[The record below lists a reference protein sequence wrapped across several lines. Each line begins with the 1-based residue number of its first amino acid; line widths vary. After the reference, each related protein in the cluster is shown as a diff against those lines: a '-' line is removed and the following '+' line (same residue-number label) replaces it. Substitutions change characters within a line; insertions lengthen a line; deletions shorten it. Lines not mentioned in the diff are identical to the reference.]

1 MKSRIETINELIK
14 ERGFT
19 SYLEIGLGNGANFN
33 AVKIDLNYKIGV
45 DPKMPNGINSGI
57 TKDQESDVFFE
68 WYKKECDEDNSAK
81 IDLIFIDGLHHSDQV
96 ERDIV
101 NAWNCLNKG
110 GMILIHD
117 VKPPSLEATIVP
129 RKQDQWTGDVFKA
142 WHGFKE
148 KYPKIKTGYID
159 EVYGLG
165 VIEKSRHKVELGFVL
180 DIKFDFY
187 MKIEGWK

>member
-1 MKSRIETINELIK
+1 MKSRTETINELIK
-14 ERGFT
+14 ERGYT
-19 SYLEIGLGNGANFN
+19 SYLEIGLGDGNNFTSI
-33 AVKIDLNYKIGV
+33 KCDLKHGV
-45 DPKMPNGINSGI
+45 DPDKKWNAVSFTHLRSNGKLA
-57 TKDQESDVFFE
+57 TVESDEFFVLNGAS
-68 WYKKECDEDNSAK
+68 Y
-81 IDLIFIDGLHHSDQV
+81 DLIFIDGLHHSDQV

-142 WHGFKE
+142 WNGFKE

-159 EVYGLG
+159 EIYGLG
-165 VIEKSRHKVELGFVL
+165 VIEKSRHKVELGFVS
-180 DIKFDFY
+180 DIGFADY

>member
-1 MKSRIETINELIK
+1 MKSRTETINELIK
-14 ERGFT
+14 ERGYT
-19 SYLEIGLGNGANFN
+19 SYMEIGLGNLANFK
-33 AVKIDLNYKIGV
+33 AVKCEHKIGV
-45 DPKMPNGINSGI
+45 DPKI
-57 TKDQESDVFFE
+57 KDEWPIYGCESDTFFSIHGSGMSMG
-68 WYKKECDEDNSAK
+68 EDTK
-81 IDLIFIDGLHHSDQV
+81 FDLIFIDGLHHSDQV

-142 WHGFKE
+142 WYGFKE

-159 EVYGLG
+159 EIYGLG
-165 VIEKSRHKVELGFVL
+165 VIEKSGHKVKLGFVS
-180 DIKFDFY
+180 DVEYADY
-187 MKIEGWK
+187 MKLEGWK